1 MWLKTKGKLE
11 QPLHHAIIIIFKI
24 GTKLNKNA
32 RFEIKYTI
40 HFEVIKIGRHKLRV
54 HTSERIKNKTF
65 YHFF

>member
-11 QPLHHAIIIIFKI
+11 QPLYHAIIIIFKI

-32 RFEIKYTI
+32 RFEIKNTK

-54 HTSERIKNKTF
+54 QVRE
-65 YHFF
+65 